1 MVCNKATQCFQEI
14 LKDKSSV
21 SCSGVTKCIKFCD
34 KRKNAVCDEK
44 GKVYML
50 ENTEDPHKILALHV
64 DGGIVIVDK
73 NTPTG
78 LSKCDYLFIIETDT
92 APVAILIEL
101 KGTDVKH
108 AVTQIES
115 TLNLF
120 AEYFKTCSNVHGR
133 IVFSGGT
140 PNLQNTP
147 DFMRLQRRLKQMSG
161 TLSAKGKIL
170 PEKLVSVLA

>member
-1 MVCNKATQCFQEI
+1 MVCNKTTQCFPDI
-14 LKDKSSV
+14 LKDTSAV
-21 SCSGVTKCIKFCD
+21 SCSGIAKCIKFCD
-34 KRKNAVCDEK
+34 RRKNAVCEEK

-50 ENTEDPHKILALHV
+50 ENTDDPHKILALHV
-64 DGGIVIVDK
+64 DGGIVVVDK
-73 NTPTG
+73 KTPPG
-78 LSKCDYLFIIETDT
+78 LPKCDYLFIIETAE

-108 AVTQIES
+108 AVAQIDN
-115 TLNLF
+115 TLNMF
-120 AEYFKTCSNVHGR
+120 SDYFKTCSNVHGR

-161 TLSAKGKIL
+161 TLSAKGRIL